1 MACLAPRI
9 PLLLLALSGAGVLAG
24 CELGSASASAEAPRP
39 SPLGADA
46 KNALA
51 RATPQSP
58 PLADVRGA
66 SVTAVPADQTATGA
80 GSALRFAGT
89 GLEQDLILRQLLEG
103 QPLSFKPVGS
113 TSTVFR
119 MRMAGPVDA
128 AFKSVTSDRPLGPLA
143 EVAAYRLARC
153 LKLDNVPPAVSRSLP
168 LSVIR
173 DALEAEQRDQW
184 AKIKARLVVGDDGLV
199 NGVSIYW
206 IPDLSNVGLENKGDD
221 RLALEW
227 LREGAPVPEGR
238 RKLAGSVSTMMAFD
252 YLVGN
257 FDRWSGGNVRGDS
270 HGERVYIRDHDLAFP
285 ARMSDALH
293 RRLWRSAA
301 QVERFSS
308 SFYRN
313 LGALST
319 SCFKRELA
327 SDTDATGHLSERQI
341 RGVFDRRLALISHI
355 HSLIEVRGRDRVLVF
370 E

>member
-1 MACLAPRI
+1 MNRFVPRI
-9 PLLLLALSGAGVLAG
+9 RPWLLALAALSALTG
-24 CELGSASASAEAPRP
+24 CELGSSLASAEAP

-51 RATPQSP
+51 RATPTTP
-58 PLADVRGA
+58 VADGRA
-66 SVTAVPADQTATGA
+66 ATAVPAGATAAFRAGA
-80 GSALRFAGT
+80 GNVLRFSGT

-168 LSVIR
+168 IDVIH
-173 DALEAEQRDQW
+173 DGLEPEQRGEW
-184 AKIKARLVVGDDGLV
+184 PKIKARLRVGDDGLV
-199 NGVSIYW
+199 HGASIYW
-206 IPDLSNVGLENKGDD
+206 IPDLSNVGLENKGDEQ
-221 RLALEW
+221 LALAW
-227 LREGAPVPEGR
+227 LRDGAALPEAR
-238 RKLAGSVSTMMAFD
+238 RKLAGSISTMMAFD

-257 FDRWSGGNVRGDS
+257 FDRWSGNNVRGDS

-285 ARMSDALH
+285 ARMSDVLH
-293 RRLWRSAA
+293 RRLWNTVA

-308 SFYRN
+308 SFYRD
-313 LGALST
+313 LGALSAT
-319 SCFKRELA
+319 CFKRELA
-327 SDTDATGHLSERQI
+327 NDTDATEHLSERQI

-355 HSLIEVRGRDRVLVF
+355 HSLIETRSKDRVLVF